1 MALLTKITVIF
12 SFRAAAWTAGAALG
26 YGIAFA
32 SYSASLYNDAVGILG
47 LSALVCIFSQLLY
60 KDSWSTKLAIAL
72 MACLI
77 ANVSTFMLCGTTDN
91 LLGTRLGLIE
101 ESPYETAN
109 LIFFIGI
116 KLVVYAGLSVLY
128 MRYLKRTLHRTIEA
142 VGGKMMVFIPALVI

>member
-1 MALLTKITVIF
+1 M
-12 SFRAAAWTAGAALG
+12 
-26 YGIAFA
+26 
-32 SYSASLYNDAVGILG
+32 
-47 LSALVCIFSQLLY
+47 CIVPQLLY

-142 VGGKMMVFIPALVI
+142 VGGK